1 MRKNQV
7 TLKKTR
13 KILERTI
20 NFQKWKTQWMDEILN
35 KIELKIDSV
44 DWNIELKKWIHNVS
58 HRDGKYKR
66 SRVMEDKIG

>member
-35 KIELKIDSV
+35 KTELKIDSV

-66 SRVMEDKIG
+66 SRDMEDKIG